1 MHTYPPRSVCEPNMV
16 SLLCMVIEKLTLSQ
30 EFDINLTKSVDHG
43 RHVPSMSNVWIKL
56 HSNRETDLITK
67 T

>member
-30 EFDINLTKSVDHG
+30 EFDINLTKSVDHENE
-43 RHVPSMSNVWIKL
+43 VIYCQVTSAWQTCTL
-56 HSNRETDLITK
+56 HEQCVD
-67 T
+67 